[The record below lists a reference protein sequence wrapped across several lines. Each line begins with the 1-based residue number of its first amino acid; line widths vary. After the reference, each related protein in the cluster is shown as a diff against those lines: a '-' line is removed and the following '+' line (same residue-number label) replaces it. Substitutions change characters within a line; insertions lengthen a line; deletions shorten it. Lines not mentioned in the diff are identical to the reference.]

1 MYQIFKNRE
10 EAGVQLAYEL
20 LEFAGRRD
28 VMVLALPR
36 GGVPVGFEVARV
48 LELPLDVLIV
58 RKLGVPGQ
66 EELAFGAIAPGGVRF
81 LNDAIV
87 NSLRIPDAVVE
98 TVVER
103 EMGEL
108 DRRERLYRG
117 MRPAVDVERKTVIV
131 VDDGLATGATMQ
143 VAIGAIKKMSPKR
156 IVVAVPVAERSTR
169 QELTEK
175 TGVECVCA
183 MMPHPFY
190 AVGVWYDDFR
200 QTTDD
205 EVRECLALAE
215 ERVPSAAIAA

>member
-36 GGVPVGFEVARV
+36 GGVPVGYEVARV

-58 RKLGVPGQ
+58 RKLGVPGH
-66 EELAFGAIAPGGVRF
+66 EELAFGAIATGSVRF
-81 LNDAIV
+81 LNEAII
-87 NSLRIPDAVVE
+87 NSLRIPDPVVE
-98 TVVER
+98 TIVER

-117 MRPAVDVERKTVIV
+117 MRPALDVEGKTVIV
-131 VDDGLATGATMQ
+131 VDDGLATGASMQ

-156 IVVAVPVAERSTR
+156 IIVAVPVAERSTR
-169 QELTEK
+169 QELMEK

-183 MMPHPFY
+183 LMPHPFY
-190 AVGVWYDDFR
+190 AVGLWYDDFR

-215 ERVPSAAIAA
+215 EHASTAAVAA